1 MLNRA
6 SKILLALIASA
17 AGAAAQQAP
26 PNPAPAP
33 AANAPAPTAAGA
45 PESDASGILLAPKS
59 RDPMPMPPVD
69 SDGETRTVSSK
80 VAAAL
85 SLGMPKYS
93 PPTPTPTPVAEPQ
106 DLRDIDKPKNEIH
119 RLPKYVVREA
129 RPPIFRER
137 DLFTKEGMLDLT
149 MKRHA
154 GLQFGNIL
162 DLNAN
167 PKPGSPA
174 YQMMVDDQRAENMD
188 DMKDTAHALSQ
199 GDPDAASYIL
209 QQTQS
214 TYMRGG
220 GTWDWSSTGPVGGI
234 LGGGGK

>member
-6 SKILLALIASA
+6 SKILVALIAA
-17 AGAAAQQAP
+17 ASGAAAQPA
-26 PNPAPAP
+26 APAP
-33 AANAPAPTAAGA
+33 ANATPPNAPASQA
-45 PESDASGILLAPKS
+45 PSTQQSDASAILLTPKS
-59 RDPMPMPPVD
+59 RDAMPLPPVD

-85 SLGMPKYS
+85 SMGMPKFS
-93 PPTPTPTPVAEPQ
+93 PPTPTPTPAAEPE

-129 RPPIFRER
+129 RPPIFRDR
-137 DLFTKEGMLDLT
+137 DLFTMDGMLDLT

-154 GLQFGNIL
+154 GLIVGNFL
-162 DLNAN
+162 GLNSN

-174 YQMMVDDQRAENMD
+174 YQMMVDDQRKENMD
-188 DMKDTAHALSQ
+188 DLTDTAHAISQ
-199 GDPDAASYIL
+199 GDSAGASYIL

-220 GTWDWSSTGPVGGI
+220 GDWDWSATGPVGGI

>member
-6 SKILLALIASA
+6 SKILVALIAA
-17 AGAAAQQAP
+17 ASGAAAQQTGSDPGAS
-26 PNPAPAP
+26 
-33 AANAPAPTAAGA
+33 TAAHA
-45 PESDASGILLAPKS
+45 ATPPPAVTEASDASGILLAPKS
-59 RDPMPMPPVD
+59 RDAMPLPPVD

-85 SLGMPKYS
+85 SMGMPKFN

-106 DLRDIDKPKNEIH
+106 DLRDIDKPRNEIH

-129 RPPIFRER
+129 RPPIFRDR
-137 DLFTKEGMLDLT
+137 DLFTKEGMLSLT

-154 GLQFGNIL
+154 GLMLGNIWG
-162 DLNAN
+162 LNAN

-174 YQMMVDDQRAENMD
+174 YQMMVDDQRQDNID
-188 DMKDTAHALSQ
+188 DLNDTAHAISQ
-199 GDPDAASYIL
+199 GDPDGASYIL
-209 QQTQS
+209 QQTQG

-220 GTWDWSSTGPVGGI
+220 GTWDWSATGPVGGI

>member
-1 MLNRA
+1 MSNRA
-6 SKILLALIASA
+6 SKVLVALIAA
-17 AGAAAQQAP
+17 ASSAAAQNRAP
-26 PNPAPAP
+26 DPGTST
-33 AANAPAPTAAGA
+33 APTATASQPAAA
-45 PESDASGILLAPKS
+45 PENDASGILLAPKS
-59 RDPMPMPPVD
+59 RDPMPQPPVD

-85 SLGMPKYS
+85 SLGMPKFS
-93 PPTPTPTPVAEPQ
+93 PPTPTPTPAAEPQ

-119 RLPKYVVREA
+119 RLPKFVVREA

-137 DLFTKEGMLDLT
+137 DLFTMDGMLNLT

-154 GLQFGNIL
+154 GLQIGNL
-162 DLNAN
+162 WGLNSS

-174 YQMMVDDQRAENMD
+174 YQMMVDDQRQANID
-188 DMKDTAHALSQ
+188 DMTDTAHAISQ
-199 GDPDAASYIL
+199 GDPGGASYIL
-209 QQTQS
+209 QQTQG

-220 GTWDWSSTGPVGGI
+220 GDWDWSATGPVGGI